1 MTSEQDKSHNN
12 LLAINFLNN
21 KVLPCFLNCKNKKII
36 SDQAVFT
43 YIATNFWK
51 IPFIFNKEKYIL
63 YGYDFIGEAD
73 SSVESLSFFIKSNDI
88 SLADCK
94 FEVLPISPEKNND
107 VINYTYFNKYS
118 RTYQYHPVFSDEIFL
133 IKIKNS
139 LDLN

>member
-1 MTSEQDKSHNN
+1 MTSEQDKSHNS

-36 SDQAVFT
+36 GNQTSFT

-73 SSVESLSFFIKSNDI
+73 NSIESLSFFIKSNDK
-88 SLADCK
+88 SLTDYK
-94 FEVLPISPEKNND
+94 FEVLPISSEKKQRCD
-107 VINYTYFNKYS
+107 
-118 RTYQYHPVFSDEIFL
+118 
-133 IKIKNS
+133 
-139 LDLN
+139 

>member
-1 MTSEQDKSHNN
+1 MTSEQDKPHSN

-73 SSVESLSFFIKSNDI
+73 NSIESLSFFIKSNDK
-88 SLADCK
+88 SLVDHI
-94 FEVLPISPEKNND
+94 FEVLPISSEKNND
-107 VINYTYFNKYS
+107 VISYIYFNKYF
-118 RTYQYHPVFSDEIFL
+118 RTKQYHPVFSDEIFL
-133 IKIKNS
+133 VKINFQ
-139 LDLN
+139 L

>member
-36 SDQAVFT
+36 GNQTSFT

-73 SSVESLSFFIKSNDI
+73 SSVELLSFFIKSNDK
-88 SLADCK
+88 SLTDHT
-94 FEVLPISPEKNND
+94 FEVLPISSEKNND
-107 VINYTYFNKYS
+107 VISYVYFNKYF
-118 RTYQYHPVFSDEIFL
+118 RTNQYYPVFSDEIFL
-133 IKIKNS
+133 VKINFQ
-139 LDLN
+139 L

>member
-1 MTSEQDKSHNN
+1 MTSEQDKSHNS

-36 SDQAVFT
+36 GNQTSFT

-73 SSVESLSFFIKSNDI
+73 NSVESLSFFIKSNDK
-88 SLADCK
+88 SLTDHT
-94 FEVLPISPEKNND
+94 FEVLPISSEKNND
-107 VINYTYFNKYS
+107 VISYIYFNKYF
-118 RTYQYHPVFSDEIFL
+118 RTKQYHPVFSDEIFL
-133 IKIKNS
+133 VKINFQ
-139 LDLN
+139 L

>member
-1 MTSEQDKSHNN
+1 MTSEQDKSHSS

-36 SDQAVFT
+36 GNQTSFT

-73 SSVESLSFFIKSNDI
+73 NSVESLSFFIKSNDK
-88 SLADCK
+88 SLTDHT
-94 FEVLPISPEKNND
+94 FEVLPISSEKNND
-107 VINYTYFNKYS
+107 VISYIYFNKYF
-118 RTYQYHPVFSDEIFL
+118 RTKQYHPVFSDEIFL
-133 IKIKNS
+133 VKINFQ
-139 LDLN
+139 L

>member
-36 SDQAVFT
+36 SDQAAFT

-51 IPFIFNKEKYIL
+51 IPFIFNKEQYIL

-73 SSVESLSFFIKSNDI
+73 SSVEPLSFFIKSNDK
-88 SLADCK
+88 SLTDHT
-94 FEVLPISPEKNND
+94 FEVLPISSEKNND
-107 VINYTYFNKYS
+107 IINYIYFNRYS
-118 RTYQYHPVFSDEIFL
+118 RTKQYSPVFSDEIFL
-133 IKIKNS
+133 VKINFQ
-139 LDLN
+139 L

>member
-36 SDQAVFT
+36 GNQTSFT

-73 SSVESLSFFIKSNDI
+73 NSVESLSFFIKSNDK
-88 SLADCK
+88 SLTDHT
-94 FEVLPISPEKNND
+94 FEVLPISSEKNND
-107 VINYTYFNKYS
+107 VTSYIYFNKYF
-118 RTYQYHPVFSDEIFL
+118 RTNQYHPVFSDEIFL
-133 IKIKNS
+133 VKINFQ
-139 LDLN
+139 L

>member
-73 SSVESLSFFIKSNDI
+73 NSVESLSFFIKSNDK
-88 SLADCK
+88 SLTDHTL
-94 FEVLPISPEKNND
+94 EVLPIHSEKNND
-107 VINYTYFNKYS
+107 VVSYIYFNKYA
-118 RTYQYHPVFSDEIFL
+118 RTKKYHPVFSDEIFL
-133 IKIKNS
+133 VKINFQ
-139 LDLN
+139 L

>member
-51 IPFIFNKEKYIL
+51 IPFIFNNEKYIL
-63 YGYDFIGEAD
+63 YGYDFIGKAD
-73 SSVESLSFFIKSNDI
+73 NSVESLSFFIKSNDK
-88 SLADCK
+88 SLADYK
-94 FEVLPISPEKNND
+94 IEVLPISSEKNND
-107 VINYTYFNKYS
+107 VINFVYFNKYF
-118 RTYQYHPVFSDEIFL
+118 RTKQYHPVFSDEIFL
-133 IKIKNS
+133 VKIDFQ
-139 LDLN
+139 L

>member
-1 MTSEQDKSHNN
+1 MTSEQDKSHNS

-36 SDQAVFT
+36 GNQTSFT

-73 SSVESLSFFIKSNDI
+73 NSVESLSFFIKSNDK
-88 SLADCK
+88 SLTDHT
-94 FEVLPISPEKNND
+94 FEVLPISSEKNND
-107 VINYTYFNKYS
+107 VVSYVYFNKYA
-118 RTYQYHPVFSDEIFL
+118 RTKQYYPVFSDEIFL
-133 IKIKNS
+133 VK
-139 LDLN
+139 LNFQL

>member
-1 MTSEQDKSHNN
+1 MTSEQDKPHNN

-73 SSVESLSFFIKSNDI
+73 NSVKPLSFFIKSNDK
-88 SLADCK
+88 SLTDHT
-94 FEVLPISPEKNND
+94 FEVLPISSEKNND
-107 VINYTYFNKYS
+107 VISYIYFNKYF
-118 RTYQYHPVFSDEIFL
+118 RTNQYYPVFSDEIFL
-133 IKIKNS
+133 VKINFQ
-139 LDLN
+139 L